1 MINKKRLNNLS
12 NEIWKG
18 TFELSG
24 KDKSSIIGSINKGSP
39 SIDAIY

>member
-24 KDKSSIIGSINKGSP
+24 KDKSSIFGCINKGGP
-39 SIDAIY
+39 LIDATY